1 MRVIFDLFFAQPIGD
16 TKFHGGGEYIKS
28 VFVKLAMEYTDKCQL
43 EVCYN
48 TSNFLDDNI
57 LNLIHSKKI
66 KVHDVKSVADIVD
79 ILNEKTCG
87 CFFTGMINGYGE
99 YDLPNNIKKIGVCHG
114 LRGIEKPY
122 DKEAWRYIK
131 NKSDIK
137 EFVLNTFLKKSTN
150 KKLVRWFENL
160 LNKFDVIITD
170 SEHSKYSIMNNLNI
184 GDQIKNLKVFYTP
197 AKEIERSNDVS
208 NHKEKPY
215 ILIISSNRW
224 IKNSYR
230 AVIALDGLYDKHHMS
245 NMKVRVYG
253 GLPLK
258 IRKKIRNIEM
268 FEFYDYVSTEEL
280 ENAYRGCELFLYP
293 TLNEGFGL
301 PPLEAMKYGKTC
313 IISAVS
319 SLPEIYGEA
328 VYYCNPYDIKEIQNR
343 VLYAYE
349 NKKTEKVISEKINS
363 IKKRQDLD
371 LIALCDMLIQ

>member
-87 CFFTGMINGYGE
+87 CFFTGMIYGYGE

-150 KKLVRWFENL
+150 KKLVRC
-160 LNKFDVIITD
+160 
-170 SEHSKYSIMNNLNI
+170 
-184 GDQIKNLKVFYTP
+184 
-197 AKEIERSNDVS
+197 
-208 NHKEKPY
+208 
-215 ILIISSNRW
+215 
-224 IKNSYR
+224 NSW
-230 AVIALDGLYDKHHMS
+230 LFPLQP
-245 NMKVRVYG
+245 RV
-253 GLPLK
+253 
-258 IRKKIRNIEM
+258 
-268 FEFYDYVSTEEL
+268 
-280 ENAYRGCELFLYP
+280 
-293 TLNEGFGL
+293 
-301 PPLEAMKYGKTC
+301 
-313 IISAVS
+313 
-319 SLPEIYGEA
+319 
-328 VYYCNPYDIKEIQNR
+328 
-343 VLYAYE
+343 
-349 NKKTEKVISEKINS
+349 
-363 IKKRQDLD
+363 DL
-371 LIALCDMLIQ
+371 